1 MQWEN
6 YIDNDDTDDYDS
18 EEDYLSDDDSDKDED
33 EFFRFYRLLKY
44 LSTLRNEDIKSEENE
59 ENKVFLFD
67 EVAEVL
73 LKILDFLIKKGAD
86 NNVND
91 VNVEVAEFLAKMD
104 VDERKAAL
112 KVAIQK
118 GKLEMVKLFM
128 SNGFDKLDVEHYS
141 CETPL
146 GVAVVHRQLDILKYL
161 LESGL
166 KIKEDLINLC
176 THDKHI
182 DILKFLLDFG
192 IKQDCVEDSLLD
204 LSFSKDKL
212 KLWRYV
218 LTCNSKIDAV
228 LTSKET
234 EFHSAVRA
242 NQIESVKEILNK
254 VNPLPRELGQFA
266 VYIAV
271 ENGNEEMLKT
281 LLEAGC
287 SVESCFNDKLT
298 PLHVAATFEHTRLV
312 EILLKYGANVNS
324 ETTGHFVPL
333 DFAVATRHLNMI
345 KLLLASGA
353 NPIKDQQNYSLLKYL
368 LRDNKKESITPS
380 MFENI
385 LKITELLLDV
395 IALKHENKYHIHR
408 LLINASNLRISQISD
423 KNDQIS
429 ISDIEEE
436 KKGVFRPEIVRCLLN
451 YLTGNI
457 LEVVLNLQ
465 LNLNNNSSMIDICIE
480 YYNSKVLQA
489 GPFYLVKNWSC
500 FFVINQIE
508 NDSQLFT
515 MALSLNYSDSVSKR
529 TRKETELFKLIIA
542 RLELLP
548 SGSQKLVD
556 HFHFRKDILIIKKF
570 QNKCRQQI
578 IIMQET
584 KVIDDLNVTFHDIL
598 VKSTDEIANYVR
610 NEKLLNTIE
619 LSYGK
624 FPVYAKFLTLRIE
637 QAKRKIDLIDMSMN
651 CLLNYIKRNYKIQ
664 ISVFDLG
671 EILKFLSMSDL
682 RKLSTVFSK
691 LY

>member
-18 EEDYLSDDDSDKDED
+18 EEDYSSDDDSDKDED
-33 EFFRFYRLLKY
+33 EFVRYNRLLEY
-44 LSTLRNEDIKSEENE
+44 LSTLRNEDIKSKENE

-67 EVAEVL
+67 EVAKVL
-73 LKILDFLIKKGAD
+73 LKILDLLMKKGAD
-86 NNVND
+86 DNVND

-112 KVAIQK
+112 KVAIEK

-192 IKQDCVEDSLLD
+192 IKQDYVEDSLLD
-204 LSFSKDKL
+204 LSFLNDKL

-234 EFHSAVRA
+234 ELHSAVRA
-242 NQIESVKEILNK
+242 NQIESVEEILNK
-254 VNPLPRELGQFA
+254 VNVNPLPRELGQFA

-333 DFAVATRHLNMI
+333 DFAVTMGHLNMI

-353 NPIKDQQNYSLLKYL
+353 NPIKDQKNYSLLENI
-368 LRDNKKESITPS
+368 LRDYKKESITPS

-385 LKITELLLDV
+385 FKITEFLLGV
-395 IALKHENKYHIHR
+395 IVLKHENKYHIHR
-408 LLINASNLRISQISD
+408 LLINASNLRISPISD

-429 ISDIEEE
+429 ISEIKED
-436 KKGVFRPEIVRCLLN
+436 KKGEFRLEIVRCLLN

-465 LNLNNNSSMIDICIE
+465 LNFNNNSSMIDIFIE
-480 YYNSKVLQA
+480 YYNLKFLRIEYFSLK
-489 GPFYLVKNWSC
+489 KNWSC

-508 NDSQLFT
+508 NDSQLFI
-515 MALSLNYSDSVSKR
+515 MALSLNDNVFVSK
-529 TRKETELFKLIIA
+529 KTELFKLIIA

-556 HFHFRKDILIIKKF
+556 RLHSREDILIIKEF
-570 QNKCRQQI
+570 QNECRQQI
-578 IIMQET
+578 IILQKT
-584 KVIDDLNVTFHDIL
+584 KVIDDLNVTFYDIL
-598 VKSTDEIANYVR
+598 VKSTDKIANYMR

-619 LSYGK
+619 LSYDK
-624 FPVYAKFLTLRIE
+624 FPAYAKFLTLRIE

-651 CLLNYIKRNYKIQ
+651 CLLNYIKRNYNNQ

-671 EILKFLSMSDL
+671 EVLKFLSMSDL
-682 RKLSTVFSK
+682 RKLSTVFTK